1 VEEEDRGHH
10 CPKTDRSAIEEEKEG
25 RNEHCN
31 TFLISKAYFFQKISK
46 YQQWTC
52 KITLKHTDNMDVY
65 FHWNTNTFWNH
76 KVP

>member
-46 YQQWTC
+46 YQQ
-52 KITLKHTDNMDVY
+52 
-65 FHWNTNTFWNH
+65 
-76 KVP
+76 